1 MNIVEKGKEGERQVC
16 RLLNVVIQDVAKNFD
31 EETRQALNKIV
42 QRNQN
47 QSAVGGGDIYLL
59 GLAIEVKRQETLS
72 VDAWWRQAVASTSP
86 RYSIPVLMY
95 RQNNRKWHVV
105 MEVNLPHLIGNR
117 TPKVRAEI
125 SIESFLEWFHQW
137 TLQKIIGGDLAHV

>member
-1 MNIVEKGKEGERQVC
+1 MNIVEKGKEGERQIC
-16 RLLNVVIQDVAKNFD
+16 RLLNVVVQDVAKNFD
-31 EETRQALNKIV
+31 DETRQALKKIV

-47 QSAVGGGDIYLL
+47 QSAVGGGDIYIL

-72 VDAWWRQAVASTSP
+72 VEAWWRQAVASTSP

-105 MEVNLPHLIGNR
+105 MEMNLPHLHDNK
-117 TPKVRAEI
+117 TTKVRGEI
-125 SIESFLEWFHQW
+125 SLESFLEWFQQW
-137 TLQKIIGGDLAHV
+137 TLQKITEGDLAYV